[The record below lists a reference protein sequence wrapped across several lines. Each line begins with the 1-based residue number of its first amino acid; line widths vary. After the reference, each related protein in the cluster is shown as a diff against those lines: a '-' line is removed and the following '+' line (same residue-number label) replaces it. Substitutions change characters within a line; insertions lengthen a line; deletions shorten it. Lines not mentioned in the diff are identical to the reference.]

1 MDRQL
6 IVVANL
12 FEVAGRCICVLPVV
26 PHALLDPQHG
36 KPLKAGDDL
45 ELRRPNGTVIRVT
58 LLGLGWP
65 SPAKGGLIIQLDP
78 SVEKEDIPLG
88 TEIWKV

>member
-1 MDRQL
+1 MHRRL
-6 IVVANL
+6 IVVTDL
-12 FEVAGRCICVLPVV
+12 FEVPGRCLCALPIV
-26 PHALLDPQHG
+26 PHELISPQQG
-36 KPLKAGDDL
+36 EKLKSGDQL
-45 ELRRPNGTVIRVT
+45 ELRRPDGSAAKVT

-78 SVEKEDIPLG
+78 SISKDDIPLG